1 MAGTVG
7 GGGLGDV
14 AIRYGYQRYETEVT
28 IATVVV
34 LVVLVQL
41 LQFAGRPRCPG
52 ASLTPEGP
60 FRCVASPSPSPPP
73 PSPWVSS
80 PAAATTDQAAS
91 SSPDAPLVVGA
102 SPVPHAEILNFI
114 KDNLAE
120 KNGLKLE
127 VKEFT
132 DYVLPNTA
140 LVDHQLDA
148 NYFQTPAYLAEQE
161 KSRNFKATS
170 VVGVHIEP
178 LGLYS
183 RDIKDIGAVPNG
195 AQVAIPND
203 ATNEARALRLLA
215 ANDLITLKAEATE
228 SATVRDIESNPK
240 NLEFAEVEAAQTP
253 RALDDADLAV
263 INGNYAIEADLT
275 PSKDALVLEAAE
287 NNPNANLLV
296 TLPEEAQDLA

>member
-1 MAGTVG
+1 MRRIALALTAAVLAVG
-7 GGGLGDV
+7 VAACGDDEP
-14 AIRYGYQRYETEVT
+14 A
-28 IATVVV
+28 AS
-34 LVVLVQL
+34 
-41 LQFAGRPRCPG
+41 G
-52 ASLTPEGP
+52 AS
-60 FRCVASPSPSPPP
+60 
-73 PSPWVSS
+73 
-80 PAAATTDQAAS
+80 TDTS
-91 SSPDAPLVVGA
+91 KPLVVGA

-120 KNGLKLE
+120 KNGLELE

-140 LVDHQLDA
+140 LVDGQLDA
-148 NYFQTPAYLAEQE
+148 NYFQTPAYLADQE
-161 KSRNFKATS
+161 KARNFKATS

-183 RDIKDIGAVPNG
+183 RDVKDLATVTEG

-215 ANDLITLKAEATE
+215 ANNLITLKEGAGETATI
-228 SATVRDIESNPK
+228 RDIESNPK

-253 RALDDADLAV
+253 RSLDDADLAV
-263 INGNYAIEADLT
+263 INGNYAIEADLV
-275 PSKDALVLEAAE
+275 PSEDALVLESAT

-296 TLPEEAQDLA
+296 TLPGEANDPRVKKLAELLTSPEVKQFIDENYKGAVLAAF

>member
-1 MAGTVG
+1 MRRISLALATAALALGVVACG
-7 GGGLGDV
+7 GDD
-14 AIRYGYQRYETEVT
+14 E
-28 IATVVV
+28 
-34 LVVLVQL
+34 
-41 LQFAGRPRCPG
+41 P
-52 ASLTPEGP
+52 
-60 FRCVASPSPSPPP
+60 
-73 PSPWVSS
+73 
-80 PAAATTDQAAS
+80 AAS

-140 LVDHQLDA
+140 LVDGQLDA

-161 KSRNFKATS
+161 QSRNFKATS

-183 RDIKDIGAVPNG
+183 RKVTDINAIPDG
-195 AQVAIPND
+195 AQIAIPND
-203 ATNEARALRLLA
+203 PTNEARALRLLA
-215 ANDLITLKAEATE
+215 ANKLITLNDNQSTTATI
-228 SATVRDIESNPK
+228 RDITDNPK
-240 NLEFAEVEAAQTP
+240 NIDFAEVEAAQTP
-253 RALDDADLAV
+253 RSLDDADLAV

-275 PSKDALVLEAAE
+275 PSEDALVLEQGE
-287 NNPNANLLV
+287 GNPNANLLV
-296 TLPEEAQDLA
+296 TLPDERSDPRVKKLAELLTSPEVKQFIDDNYKGAVLAAF

>member
-1 MAGTVG
+1 MRRIALALTAAALAVG
-7 GGGLGDV
+7 VVACGDDEP
-14 AIRYGYQRYETEVT
+14 A
-28 IATVVV
+28 AS
-34 LVVLVQL
+34 
-41 LQFAGRPRCPG
+41 G
-52 ASLTPEGP
+52 AS
-60 FRCVASPSPSPPP
+60 
-73 PSPWVSS
+73 
-80 PAAATTDQAAS
+80 TDTS
-91 SSPDAPLVVGA
+91 KPLVVGA

-120 KNGLKLE
+120 KAGLKLE

-140 LVDHQLDA
+140 LIDGQLDA

-161 KSRNFKATS
+161 QSRNFKATS

-183 RDIKDIGAVPNG
+183 REIKDIGAVPNG

-215 ANDLITLKAEATE
+215 ANQLLTLKEGAGET
-228 SATVRDIESNPK
+228 ATVRDIADNPK
-240 NLEFAEVEAAQTP
+240 GLKFAEVEAAQTP

-263 INGNYAIEADLT
+263 INGNYALEADLS
-275 PSKDALVLEAAE
+275 PAKDAIAAE
-287 NNPNANLLV
+287 SPKDNPYGNFLAVKKGNEDDPRVQKLAKLL
-296 TLPEEAQDLA
+296 TSPEVKKFIEDKYNGAVVASF

>member
-1 MAGTVG
+1 MRNTTKITTAVLAAGALTLGLTACGSDKDSGADANATLTV
-7 GGGLGDV
+7 
-14 AIRYGYQRYETEVT
+14 
-28 IATVVV
+28 
-34 LVVLVQL
+34 
-41 LQFAGRPRCPG
+41 
-52 ASLTPEGP
+52 
-60 FRCVASPSPSPPP
+60 
-73 PSPWVSS
+73 
-80 PAAATTDQAAS
+80 AATPTPQ
-91 SSPDAPLVVGA
+91 G
-102 SPVPHAEILNFI
+102 EILDYI
-114 KDNLAE
+114 KDNLAA
-120 KNGLKLE
+120 KAGLKLE

-161 KSRNFKATS
+161 KARNFKATS

-183 RDIKDIGAVPNG
+183 REIKDIGAVPNG

-215 ANDLITLKAEATE
+215 ANNLITLKAGATE

-240 NLEFAEVEAAQTP
+240 HLEFAEVEAAQTP

-263 INGNYAIEADLT
+263 INGNYAIEGGLT

-296 TLPEEAQDLA
+296 TLPEEAQDPRVKKLAALLTSPEVKQFIDEKYQGAVLPAF

>member
-1 MAGTVG
+1 MRRIALALTAAVLAVG
-7 GGGLGDV
+7 VAACGGDDE
-14 AIRYGYQRYETEVT
+14 Q
-28 IATVVV
+28 
-34 LVVLVQL
+34 
-41 LQFAGRPRCPG
+41 
-52 ASLTPEGP
+52 
-60 FRCVASPSPSPPP
+60 
-73 PSPWVSS
+73 
-80 PAAATTDQAAS
+80 PAASTDTS
-91 SSPDAPLVVGA
+91 KPLVVGA

-114 KDNLAE
+114 AKDLAPE
-120 KNGLKLE
+120 NDLELE

-140 LVDHQLDA
+140 LVDGQLDA
-148 NYFQTPAYLAEQE
+148 NYFQTPAYLADQE
-161 KSRNFKATS
+161 KARGFKAKS
-170 VVGVHIEP
+170 IVGVHIEP

-183 RDIKDIGAVPNG
+183 KQITDLAQVPEG

-215 ANDLITLKAEATE
+215 ANNLITLKEGSGETATI
-228 SATVRDIESNPK
+228 RDIDQNPK

-275 PSKDALVLEAAE
+275 PSEDALVLESAE

-296 TLPEEAQDLA
+296 TLPDKENDPRVKKLAKLLTSPEVKQYIDSHYKGAVLPAF